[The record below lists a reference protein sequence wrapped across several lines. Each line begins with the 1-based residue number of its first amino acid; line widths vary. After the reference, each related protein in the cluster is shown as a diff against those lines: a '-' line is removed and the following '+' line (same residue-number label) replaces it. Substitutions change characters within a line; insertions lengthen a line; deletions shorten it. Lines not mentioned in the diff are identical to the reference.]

1 LPRGLGDDPLKRKR
15 SSSARAKSVPS
26 AQPDRSAAQQTSHN
40 DVFFRRRSE
49 DNQAAQAGAPQQLAV
64 ETPEIAEVN
73 DIVRVAEAA
82 QAGKPRFVES
92 PRPAIDEPS
101 VVVEAPPPVT
111 EGPAAPQTEDSSEAK
126 PEPPKS
132 GGFFKRLFGRHGK

>member
-15 SSSARAKSVPS
+15 SSSTRAKSVPS
-26 AQPDRSAAQQTSHN
+26 AQRDESVIQQTSHN

-49 DNQAAQAGAPQQLAV
+49 DNQAAQVGPPQQVAV

-82 QAGKPRFVES
+82 QAARPTFIES
-92 PRPAIDEPS
+92 RRLTVNEP
-101 VVVEAPPPVT
+101 VVIVEAPSPMT
-111 EGPAAPQTEDSSEAK
+111 ERPATSQTEDSSEAK
-126 PEPPKS
+126 PEPGRS
-132 GGFFKRLFGRHGK
+132 GGFFRRLFGRHGK